1 MLEHDACSAWCC
13 GVVQSCRAE
22 PEVVMCLIK
31 PFHEHPSCK
40 EGILSGKSTVC
51 KGLVETLTYRMPLRV
66 KLRVAT
72 SNAGPV

>member
-1 MLEHDACSAWCC
+1 MFEQALPRTSKLQRRDSKW
-13 GVVQSCRAE
+13 
-22 PEVVMCLIK
+22 
-31 PFHEHPSCK
+31 
-40 EGILSGKSTVC
+40 KSTVC